1 MDTAIMSRLLVTLA
15 LALALNLANPSE
27 ATEKPTVRIVHPC
40 PSKPRIVPITE
51 ECVAAAI
58 AEEAF
63 LHYTQNKI
71 DRYLIEAQQQPT
83 ALWKFV
89 IEAGDET
96 HPGPDGSHWFIHIDR
111 STGEIEIVD
120 GR

>member
-1 MDTAIMSRLLVTLA
+1 MDTAIISRLLVTLA
-15 LALALNLANPSE
+15 LASNLANPSG

-63 LHYTQNKI
+63 LHHTQNKI
-71 DRYLIEAQQQPT
+71 GRYLIEAQQQPT
-83 ALWKFV
+83 PTALWK
-89 IEAGDET
+89 
-96 HPGPDGSHWFIHIDR
+96 S
-111 STGEIEIVD
+111 S
-120 GR
+120 

>member
-1 MDTAIMSRLLVTLA
+1 MDTAIMSRLLVTLP

-58 AEEAF
+58 AEDAF
-63 LHYTQNKI
+63 LHHTQNKI
-71 DRYLIEAQQQPT
+71 DRYLIEAQQQRT
-83 ALWKFV
+83 AL
-89 IEAGDET
+89 
-96 HPGPDGSHWFIHIDR
+96 
-111 STGEIEIVD
+111 
-120 GR
+120 

>member
-1 MDTAIMSRLLVTLA
+1 MVIPGS
-15 LALALNLANPSE
+15 
-27 ATEKPTVRIVHPC
+27 
-40 PSKPRIVPITE
+40 VPIMGDDALRQLRASNPHSDSGT
-51 ECVAAAI
+51 C

-63 LHYTQNKI
+63 LHHTANKT

-96 HPGPDGSHWFIHIDR
+96 HPGPEGSHWFIHIDR